1 METLFYF
8 MTVGVIYAVLYSIY
22 HLFFRNNTNFQA
34 NRIYLLF
41 IVPFAFLLPFINSTV
56 KVASQYQVTLPVFE
70 IGNIATQTTAFNWS
84 NAFIYIYIAIS
95 SILLIRLFANL
106 FKTINTISAIKNG
119 GNNNIQPFSFFSFIH
134 VPTNIETEDRLA
146 ITHHEEVHSTQ
157 LHSLDIII
165 YEISKVLLWWNPI
178 LWMGLNAVKSNH
190 EFIADK
196 LASAKADKY
205 SSVLVAQLLGVN
217 CSVLANNFKSKPLIK
232 KRIMMMKTKKS
243 NHLSVLKYALV
254 IPFAALAIVATTNKE
269 LVAKPITIVAKHTDD
284 KVYILV
290 DVMPEFKGGTEALM
304 KYLGNNV
311 KYPKEAKENKI
322 EGKVLVGFIIDTK
335 GNIKEVNIIK
345 TADELLDAE
354 AVRVIKTMPKWKPG
368 KQDGKKVNVKF
379 VLPIAFKL

>member
-243 NHLSVLKYALV
+243 NHLSVFKYALV

-322 EGKVLVGFIIDTK
+322 EGKVLIGFIIDTK